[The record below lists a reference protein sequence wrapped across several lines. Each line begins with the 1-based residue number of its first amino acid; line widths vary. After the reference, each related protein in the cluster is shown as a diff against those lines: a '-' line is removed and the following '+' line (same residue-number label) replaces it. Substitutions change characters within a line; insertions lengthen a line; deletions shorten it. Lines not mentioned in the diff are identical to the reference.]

1 MNQAIRKYT
10 LFIVIAVP
18 AVFTMLTSACKG
30 NGRYAQFS
38 GYAQGGTWGVKA
50 NLAGVRTSRSEIQ
63 RNIEAILEEIDTTL
77 SGYNKSS
84 QLSRLNAGDT
94 IRPSAMLCEV
104 YDAAWKFWQESDGA
118 LDCAAGPLY
127 DIWGF
132 GFKNGEMPSDEQ
144 VRQALEISGMKRLR
158 PTMEEAMRDGRLWGP
173 WLEKSS
179 CSGNREGSD
188 CARNGCS
195 GSRNGGDCT
204 RAGSN
209 GSRDGN
215 DCTPAGCKGSR
226 DGDDC
231 TRAGCKGSRNGS
243 DGNAPATVDILVL
256 PQLNFNAIAQ
266 GYSCDKVAAYL
277 DGIGVKDMLVDI
289 GEIWCR
295 GLNPS
300 GKPWRVG
307 VDRPVDGN
315 DRPGADMDGI
325 WESGLLTGDGKQPG
339 SDYGAGGL
347 TGGQGI
353 VTSGNYRK
361 FYIRDGRKYSHTID
375 PRSGYP
381 VGTAPSANSGEP
393 FLKPDQ
399 NGNHS
404 ANSEEPFLKSDQNR
418 NHSANSGEPF
428 LKSGQNR
435 NHTAKTGGP
444 FLKSDHNRNRS
455 TNSGVPSL
463 ESGQIRDGNGRA
475 RKAAGGSGEPGSGT
489 LLSATIVAPTAMA
502 ADAYATYCM
511 VIGFEAARDF
521 IESRP
526 DLEGYLIV
534 STGATVWTDGSS
546 NAAIGTSSTGNAANA
561 ATTSTSSSGNATGS
575 TDSDMS
581 EWASAGFKLSH

>member
-1 MNQAIRKYT
+1 MQFINHIAIR
-10 LFIVIAVP
+10 LG
-18 AVFTMLTSACKG
+18 VFLLLISCASC
-30 NGRYAQFS
+30 NSNRYAQFS

-50 NLAGVRTSRSEIQ
+50 NLAGVRTSRAEIQ

-104 YDAAWKFWQESDGA
+104 YDAAWKFWQESEGA

-132 GFKNGEMPSDEQ
+132 GFKSGEMPSDDQ
-144 VRQALEISGMKRLR
+144 VRQALAISGMKRLR

-173 WLEKSS
+173 WLEKPG
-179 CSGNREGSD
+179 CSGKRDGSD
-188 CARNGCS
+188 CARNGSS
-195 GSRNGGDCT
+195 GNR
-204 RAGSN
+204 
-209 GSRDGN
+209 
-215 DCTPAGCKGSR
+215 K
-226 DGDDC
+226 
-231 TRAGCKGSRNGS
+231 GS
-243 DGNAPATVDILVL
+243 DGNAPATADILVL

-300 GKPWRVG
+300 GKHWRVG

-325 WESGLLTGDGKQPG
+325 WGSGLV
-339 SDYGAGGL
+339 
-347 TGGQGI
+347 GGQGI

-381 VGTAPSANSGEP
+381 VGITPSAN
-393 FLKPDQ
+393 
-399 NGNHS
+399 
-404 ANSEEPFLKSDQNR
+404 
-418 NHSANSGEPF
+418 
-428 LKSGQNR
+428 
-435 NHTAKTGGP
+435 
-444 FLKSDHNRNRS
+444 
-455 TNSGVPSL
+455 
-463 ESGQIRDGNGRA
+463 
-475 RKAAGGSGEPGSGT
+475 SGEPGSGT

-511 VIGFEAARDF
+511 VIGFEAALDF

-534 STGATVWTDGSS
+534 STGATVWTDGS
-546 NAAIGTSSTGNAANA
+546 GN
-561 ATTSTSSSGNATGS
+561 ATTSTVG
-575 TDSDMS
+575 SDMS

>member
-1 MNQAIRKYT
+1 MQSINHIAIR
-10 LFIVIAVP
+10 LG
-18 AVFTMLTSACKG
+18 VFLLLISCTSC
-30 NGRYAQFS
+30 NSNRYAQFS

-50 NLAGVRTSRSEIQ
+50 NLAGVRTSRAEIQ

-94 IRPSAMLCEV
+94 IRPSAMFCEV

-132 GFKNGEMPSDEQ
+132 GFKSGEMPSDEQ
-144 VRQALEISGMKRLR
+144 VRQALAISGMKRLR
-158 PTMEEAMRDGRLWGP
+158 PTMEEALREGRLWGP
-173 WLEKSS
+173 WLEKPGYS
-179 CSGNREGSD
+179 
-188 CARNGCS
+188 
-195 GSRNGGDCT
+195 
-204 RAGSN
+204 
-209 GSRDGN
+209 
-215 DCTPAGCKGSR
+215 
-226 DGDDC
+226 
-231 TRAGCKGSRNGS
+231 
-243 DGNAPATVDILVL
+243 GNAPATADILVL

-339 SDYGAGGL
+339 SDYGCSGL
-347 TGGQGI
+347 AGGQGI

-381 VGTAPSANSGEP
+381 VGTAPSANSG
-393 FLKPDQ
+393 K
-399 NGNHS
+399 
-404 ANSEEPFLKSDQNR
+404 
-418 NHSANSGEPF
+418 
-428 LKSGQNR
+428 
-435 NHTAKTGGP
+435 
-444 FLKSDHNRNRS
+444 
-455 TNSGVPSL
+455 
-463 ESGQIRDGNGRA
+463 
-475 RKAAGGSGEPGSGT
+475 PGSGT

-511 VIGFEAARDF
+511 VIGFGAARDF

-534 STGATVWTDGSS
+534 STGATVRTDGTG
-546 NAAIGTSSTGNAANA
+546 NATSSTGN
-561 ATTSTSSSGNATGS
+561 
-575 TDSDMS
+575 DMS